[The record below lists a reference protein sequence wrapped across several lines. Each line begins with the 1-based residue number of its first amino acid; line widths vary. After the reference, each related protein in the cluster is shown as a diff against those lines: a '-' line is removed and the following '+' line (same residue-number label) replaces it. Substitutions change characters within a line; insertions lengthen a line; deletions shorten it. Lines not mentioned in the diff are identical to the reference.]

1 MKILVTGA
9 AGFIGYHLTKALAE
23 RGDEVVG
30 IDNLNH
36 YYDVSL
42 KLGRLRSAGIPVEKL
57 ATEREK
63 CPDKVSFLESNRY
76 SSYCFSRIDIT
87 DEQAVYSLFE
97 AVRPDVVCHLA
108 AQAGVRYSIENPRTY
123 INSNILGYFNVL
135 DCSRMFGVK
144 HFLYASSSSV
154 YGLNGK
160 VPFSENDSI
169 AHPVSLY
176 AASKKS
182 DELMAHAYSHLYGIP
197 STGLRFFTV
206 YGPWGRP
213 DMSPFLFTDAI
224 LNNRPIKVFNNGDM
238 LRDFTYINDIV
249 EGVLKVIHHIPTSDK
264 NWNPEQPSPASSSAP
279 YRIYNIGNSHP
290 VKLMDF
296 IQAIEEAIG
305 REAEKVYLP
314 MQPGDVYQ
322 TYADTSR
329 LENEL
334 GFKPDKNLKEGVRET
349 VEWYRNFYNI

>member
-57 ATEREK
+57 ATEREE

-154 YGLNGK
+154 YGLNK
-160 VPFSENDSI
+160 KIPYCESDCVEKPASI
-169 AHPVSLY
+169 Y
-176 AASKKS
+176 AATKKS
-182 DELMAHAYSHLYGIP
+182 DELIAHSYSEIFKLP
-197 STGLRFFTV
+197 TTGLRFFTV

-213 DMSPFLFTDAI
+213 DMAPFLFLSAI
-224 LNNRPIKVFNNGDM
+224 LKGQPINVFNHGKM
-238 LRDFTYINDIV
+238 MRDFTYVGDIIT
-249 EGVLKVIHHIPTSDK
+249 GLLKVIDAPV
-264 NWNPEQPSPASSSAP
+264 PEERL
-279 YRIYNIGNSHP
+279 YRIYNRDYCC
-290 VKLMDF
+290 DF
-296 IQAIEEAIG
+296 
-305 REAEKVYLP
+305 
-314 MQPGDVYQ
+314 
-322 TYADTSR
+322 
-329 LENEL
+329 N
-334 GFKPDKNLKEGVRET
+334 
-349 VEWYRNFYNI
+349 

>member
-154 YGLNGK
+154 YGLNK
-160 VPFSENDSI
+160 KIPYCESDCVEKPASI
-169 AHPVSLY
+169 Y
-176 AASKKS
+176 AATKKS
-182 DELMAHAYSHLYGIP
+182 DELIAHSYSEIFKLP
-197 STGLRFFTV
+197 TTGLRFFTV

-224 LNNRPIKVFNNGDM
+224 LRGKPIKVFNNGDM
-238 LRDFTYINDIV
+238 LRDFTYIDDIV
-249 EGVLKVIHHIPTSDK
+249 EGVIRVIDK
-264 NWNPEQPSPASSSAP
+264 IAEPDTTWDAEHPNPATSSAP
-279 YRIYNIGNSHP
+279 YRIYNIGNSQP
-290 VKLMDF
+290 IRLMDF
-296 IQAIEEAIG
+296 IRAIEEACG
-305 REAEKVYLP
+305 REAEKIYLP

-322 TYADTSR
+322 TNADTT
-329 LENEL
+329 LLQKEF
-334 GFKPDKNLKEGVRET
+334 GYKPSKDIREGARET
-349 VEWYRNFYNI
+349 VEWYRKFYGL

>member
-154 YGLNGK
+154 YGLNK
-160 VPFSENDSI
+160 KIPYCESDCVEKPASI
-169 AHPVSLY
+169 Y
-176 AASKKS
+176 AATKKS
-182 DELMAHAYSHLYGIP
+182 DELIAHSYSEIFKLP
-197 STGLRFFTV
+197 TTGLRFFTV

-213 DMSPFLFTDAI
+213 DMAPFLFLSAI
-224 LNNRPIKVFNNGDM
+224 LKGQPINVFNHGKM
-238 LRDFTYINDIV
+238 MRDFTYVGDIIT
-249 EGVLKVIHHIPTSDK
+249 GLLKVIDAPV
-264 NWNPEQPSPASSSAP
+264 PEERL
-279 YRIYNIGNSHP
+279 YRIYNIGNSRP
-290 VKLMDF
+290 VQLEEFIHTIEKLSRKK
-296 IQAIEEAIG
+296 AVC
-305 REAEKVYLP
+305 VYKD
-314 MQPGDVYQ
+314 MQPGDVEC
-322 TYADTSR
+322 TYADTT
-329 LENEL
+329 LLNTEF
-334 GFKPDKNLKEGVRET
+334 GYKPDTPLEQGLHE
-349 VEWYRNFYNI
+349 FYNWYVQYYSL